1 VCYSFGRKHGTEWE
15 VKRREFITLLGGAA
29 AAWPLAAPA
38 QPSQRIRRVGVLMAV
53 AESDADVRAG
63 VAIFQQ
69 SLQELGWS
77 DGRNIRIDYRWGDA
91 EANRIGALAKEL
103 VGLQPDVL
111 VAHSTPSAK
120 GLLQATR
127 SIPIV
132 FLTVT
137 DPLGQGLVASL
148 SRPGGNITGFS
159 VFEFSLGTKWIEV
172 LKQIAPGTRRVT
184 AMFNPETAPYYA
196 MYLRSI
202 EAATSAIG
210 VELIAVEV
218 HSETDIGNVIRKLGS
233 EPDGGLFVLPD
244 SHNVVHRKRIIELA
258 AQYRLPAIY
267 YFRYFASDGGLIS
280 YGPDEMDLFVR
291 TASYVDRILKGASP
305 SDLPVQQPTKFEL
318 VINLKTAKALGL
330 SVPDR
335 LLALADGVIE

>member
-1 VCYSFGRKHGTEWE
+1 MLDL
-15 VKRREFITLLGGAA
+15 RRRQFSTLLGGAA
-29 AAWPLAAPA
+29 AAWPLAAHA
-38 QPSQRIRRVGVLMAV
+38 QQPERARRIGVLMAV
-53 AESDADVRAG
+53 AESDVDVRSG
-63 VAIFQQ
+63 VALFQQ
-69 SLQELGWS
+69 SLQELGWK
-77 DGRNIRIDYRWGDA
+77 DGRNIRFDYRWGDA
-91 EANRIGALAKEL
+91 DADRIQALAKEL

-159 VFEFSLGTKWIEV
+159 VFEFSLGTKWVEV

-184 AMFNPETAPYYA
+184 AIFNPETAPYYE

-202 EAATSAIG
+202 EAATAAIA
-210 VELIAVEV
+210 VELIAVQV
-218 HSETDIGNVIRKLGS
+218 RSKIDIKNVIRQVGS
-233 EPDGGLFVLPD
+233 ELDGGLFVLPD
-244 SHNVVHRKRIIELA
+244 SHNVVHRKLIIELA
-258 AQYRLPAIY
+258 AEYRLPAIY
-267 YFRYFASDGGLIS
+267 YFRYFASDGGLIA
-280 YGPDEMDLFVR
+280 YGPNEMDIFVR

-330 SVPDR
+330 NVPDR
-335 LLALADGVIE
+335 LLALADEVIE

>member
-1 VCYSFGRKHGTEWE
+1 

-29 AAWPLAAPA
+29 AAWPLAARGQQA
-38 QPSQRIRRVGVLMAV
+38 ERVRRVGVLMAV
-53 AESDADVRAG
+53 AESDADVRSG
-63 VAIFQQ
+63 VALFQQ
-69 SLQELGWS
+69 RLQELGWN

-91 EANRIGALAKEL
+91 DADRIQALAKEL

-159 VFEFSLGTKWIEV
+159 VFEFSLGTKWVEV

-184 AMFNPETAPYYA
+184 AIFNPETAPYYE

-202 EAATSAIG
+202 EAATATIP
-210 VELIAVEV
+210 VELVAVQV
-218 HSETDIGNVIRKLGS
+218 RSETDIKNVIRKVSS

-244 SHNVVHRKRIIELA
+244 SHNVVHRRQIIELTA
-258 AQYRLPAIY
+258 EYRLPAIY

-280 YGPDEMDLFVR
+280 YGPDEMDLFLR
-291 TASYVDRILKGASP
+291 TAS
-305 SDLPVQQPTKFEL
+305 
-318 VINLKTAKALGL
+318 
-330 SVPDR
+330 
-335 LLALADGVIE
+335 